1 MALAEWVSAGEPPFD
16 LWAVDIRRFGPN
28 HRDPAWVRG
37 RTLEAYARHYSI
49 AWPAEEFRS
58 GRPLRRSPLY
68 DRLKERGA
76 CFGEK
81 LGFERPNWFADHALG
96 ETPEDC
102 YSFTKPGWFEAVG
115 REHRACRETAAIF
128 DQTSFAKALLA
139 GDGAEAAL
147 SWIAANNV
155 AKAPGSVIYTQ
166 MLNRNGGIECDLTV
180 TRLDRDR
187 YYIVT
192 GTGFATHDFDW
203 IKRSVP
209 EGVNATLI
217 DVTSSRAVLALM
229 GPRARDILVSCCADD
244 LSNAA
249 FPFMTAR
256 EICLAGAPV
265 LAIRV
270 TYVGELGWELHIP
283 VEFAASVYDR
293 LMAAGAPLGLVNAG
307 YRAIE
312 SLRLEKGYRAWGAD
326 IGPDHTPLMAGLAWA
341 VKSKSDQPF
350 QGREALEQEATKP
363 LPRRL
368 AGFSIEDPA
377 VTLLGRE
384 TIYRDGER
392 VGWLSSGGYGY
403 SIGQA
408 IGYGYV
414 RNANGVGEEFLQA
427 GEYELDVA
435 GERVLARLSLT
446 AFVDPK
452 GVRVRA

>member
-1 MALAEWVSAGEPPFD
+1 MTGS
-16 LWAVDIRRFGPN
+16 
-28 HRDPAWVRG
+28 
-37 RTLEAYARHYSI
+37 
-49 AWPAEEFRS
+49 
-58 GRPLRRSPLY
+58 
-68 DRLKERGA
+68 KERGA

-81 LGFERPNWFADHALG
+81 LGFERPNWFADRALG
-96 ETPEDC
+96 ETPEDR
-102 YSFTKPGWFEAVG
+102 YSFTKPGWLEAVG
-115 REHRACRETAAIF
+115 REHRACRETAALF
-128 DQTSFAKALLA
+128 DQTSFAKALLV
-139 GDGAEAAL
+139 GEGAEAAL

-155 AKAPGSVIYTQ
+155 VKAPGSVIYTQ
-166 MLNRNGGIECDLTV
+166 MLNRKGGIECDLTV

-203 IKRSVP
+203 IKRSLP
-209 EGVNATLI
+209 EGANATLI

-229 GPRARDILVSCCADD
+229 GPRARDILFSCCADD
-244 LSNAA
+244 MSNAA

-256 EICLAGAPV
+256 EIRLAGAPV

-283 VEFAASVYDR
+283 VEFAVTVYDR
-293 LMAAGAPLGLVNAG
+293 LMEAGAPFGLVNAG

-326 IGPDHTPLMAGLAWA
+326 IGPDHSPLMAGLGWA
-341 VKSKSDQPF
+341 TKLKSGQPF
-350 QGREALEQEATKP
+350 QGREALEQEAMKP
-363 LPRRL
+363 SARRL
-368 AGFSIEDPA
+368 AGFSVEDPEVA
-377 VTLLGRE
+377 LLGRE

-414 RNANGVGEEFLQA
+414 RNASGVSEEFLNA
-427 GEYELDVA
+427 GTYELDVA
-435 GERVLARLSLT
+435 GRRVAARLSLT
-446 AFVDPK
+446 PFVDPQ
-452 GVRVRA
+452 GVRMRA